1 MAAACII
8 CGVDPV
14 MIHLVKKECSAIIS
28 PHALMTERQ
37 KSLKLRTMTSSHAAQ
52 VPLLLK
58 LLHTLLVGVV
68 VVVYAIK
75 YKPTNFLWFSDIA
88 LVTSVPAMWLENSL
102 LASAMAVAVLLPELA
117 WNVDFFSR
125 LLFGS
130 GILGLSDYMFESR
143 RPLYLRSLSLFHVA
157 LPILLIWLVPYPGV
171 RAGAGGGQTPF
182 VRG

>member
-1 MAAACII
+1 
-8 CGVDPV
+8 
-14 MIHLVKKECSAIIS
+14 
-28 PHALMTERQ
+28 
-37 KSLKLRTMTSSHAAQ
+37 MTSSHAAQ
-52 VPLLLK
+52 ISLWLK
-58 LLHTLLVGVV
+58 VLHTLLVGVV

-157 LPILLIWLVPYPGV
+157 RASPRV
-171 RAGAGGGQTPF
+171 RSAGAGGADRFSLGRPDDDLSPD
-182 VRG
+182 